1 MNIIPLQS
9 VAIFII
15 MTFSDLNLN
24 NPLWNAISDA
34 GFVRPTTIQYKAFPV
49 IMSGRDV
56 QGIAQTGTGKTIA
69 YLLPLLKM
77 WSFKKDR
84 HPQILVIVPTR
95 ELVVQVV
102 KEVEMLAKYLS
113 LVVRGVYGGTNLK
126 TQAAEI
132 AEGLDVIV
140 GTPGRLLDLGYHGA
154 LNLKMIKKLV
164 IDEVDEMLALG
175 FRSQLE
181 HIMDLLPEK
190 RQNLLFSATIT
201 DEVEALIDGY
211 FNCPEKIEAAPS
223 GSPLTNINQV
233 LYRVPNFNTKVNLLK
248 LLLATKP
255 EMTKILLFV
264 STKALADD
272 LFDLISSDYPDNTG
286 IIHSNKDQNFRFNAV
301 NRFQDGTFRMLIATD
316 IIARGLDIEDVS
328 HVINFDMPDEPQN
341 YVHRIGRTG
350 RADKKGEAIS
360 LVGDLDTDWLLEIQ
374 ELMQYEVPVLPLPE
388 GLEISDVLTD
398 AELPKIQMKNV
409 LGKLPK
415 LADDKSAYHEKK
427 AKNTKVNAKVRYKDK
442 MHAKYGKP
450 KTRGQKKK

>member
-1 MNIIPLQS
+1 
-9 VAIFII
+9 
-15 MTFSDLNLN
+15 MTFRDLNLSK
-24 NPLWNAISDA
+24 PLWNALDEA
-34 GFVRPTTIQYKAFPV
+34 GYTKPTTIQAKAFSV

-77 WSFKKDR
+77 WAFSKDR
-84 HPQILVIVPTR
+84 HPQILIIVPTR

-102 KEVEMLAKYLS
+102 SQVEEIAKYTS
-113 LVVRGVYGGTNLK
+113 AVVRGVYGGTNLK

-132 AEGLDVIV
+132 ADGLDIIV

-154 LNLKMIKKLV
+154 LNLRMIKKLV

-181 HIMDLLPEK
+181 HLMDLLPER

-201 DEVEALIDGY
+201 EDVVTLIDNY
-211 FNCPEKIEAAPS
+211 FNTPEKVEAAPS
-223 GSPLTNINQV
+223 GSPLSNINQG
-233 LYRVPNFNTKVNLLK
+233 LYRVPNFNTKVNLLE
-248 LLLATKP
+248 LLLKSKP

-264 STKALADD
+264 STKALADE
-272 LFDLISSDYPDNTG
+272 LFEQIGRTYPESTG
-286 IIHSNKDQNFRFNAV
+286 VIHSNKDQNFRFNAV
-301 NRFQDGTFRMLIATD
+301 NKFQDGTFRILIATD

-350 RADKKGEAIS
+350 RADKKGESIS
-360 LVGDLDTDWLLEIQ
+360 LVGDLDVDWLDQVQDFMKYEI
-374 ELMQYEVPVLPLPE
+374 PVLTLPE
-388 GLEISDVLTD
+388 DLVISDVLTD
-398 AELPKIQMKNV
+398 AELPKVNMKNI

-415 LADDKSAYHEKK
+415 IKVDSGAFHEKK
-427 AKNTKVNAKVRYKDK
+427 AKNKKINVKIRYRDK

-450 KTRGQKKK
+450 KSRGDKKKK

>member
-1 MNIIPLQS
+1 
-9 VAIFII
+9 
-15 MTFSDLNLN
+15 MTFRDLNLSK
-24 NPLWNAISDA
+24 PLWNALDEA
-34 GFVRPTTIQYKAFPV
+34 GYTKPTTIQAKAFSV

-77 WSFKKDR
+77 WAFSKDR
-84 HPQILVIVPTR
+84 HPQILIIVPTR

-102 KEVEMLAKYLS
+102 SQVEEIAKYTS
-113 LVVRGVYGGTNLK
+113 AVVRGVYGGTNLK

-132 AEGLDVIV
+132 ADGLDIIV

-154 LNLKMIKKLV
+154 LNLRMIKKLV

-181 HIMDLLPEK
+181 HLMDLLPER

-201 DEVEALIDGY
+201 EDVVTLIDNY
-211 FNCPEKIEAAPS
+211 FNTPEKVEAAPS
-223 GSPLTNINQV
+223 GSPLSNINQG
-233 LYRVPNFNTKVNLLK
+233 LYRVPNFNTKVNLLE
-248 LLLATKP
+248 LLLKSKP

-264 STKALADD
+264 STKALADE
-272 LFDLISSDYPDNTG
+272 LFEQIGRTYPDSTG
-286 IIHSNKDQNFRFNAV
+286 VIHSNKDQNFRFNAV
-301 NRFQDGTFRMLIATD
+301 NKFQDGTFRILIATD

-350 RADKKGEAIS
+350 RADKKGESIS
-360 LVGDLDTDWLLEIQ
+360 LVGDLDVDWLDQVQDFMKYEI
-374 ELMQYEVPVLPLPE
+374 PVLTLPE
-388 GLEISDVLTD
+388 DLVISDVLTD
-398 AELPKIQMKNV
+398 AELPKVNMKNI

-415 LADDKSAYHEKK
+415 IKDDSGAFHEKK
-427 AKNTKVNAKVRYKDK
+427 AKNKKINVKIRYRDK

-450 KTRGQKKK
+450 KSRGDKKKK

>member
-1 MNIIPLQS
+1 
-9 VAIFII
+9 
-15 MTFSDLNLN
+15 MTFRDINLN
-24 NPLWNAISDA
+24 NPLWNALDDA
-34 GFVRPTTIQYKAFPV
+34 GFTKPTTIQYRAYPV

-69 YLLPLLKM
+69 YLLPLLRM
-77 WSFKKDR
+77 WTFSKAR
-84 HPQILVIVPTR
+84 HPQILIIVPTR

-102 KEVEMLAKYLS
+102 EAVDKLGKYMN
-113 LVVRGVYGGTNLK
+113 VVARGVYGGTNLK
-126 TQAAEI
+126 TQAYEI
-132 AEGLDVIV
+132 SQGLDVIV

-154 LNLKMIKKLV
+154 LNLKTIKKLV

-175 FRSQLE
+175 FRSQLQ

-190 RQNLLFSATIT
+190 RQNLLFSATINE
-201 DEVEALIDGY
+201 DVEALIGDY
-211 FNCPEKIEAAPS
+211 FNTPEKIEAAPS
-223 GSPLTNINQV
+223 GSPLTNINQA
-233 LYRVPNFNTKVNLLK
+233 LYRVPNFNTKVNLLQQ
-248 LLLATKP
+248 LLANSP

-272 LFDLISSDYPDNTG
+272 LFERISAIYPENTG

-328 HVINFDMPDEPQN
+328 HVINFDLPDEPQN

-350 RADKKGEAIS
+350 RADKKGEALS
-360 LVGDLDTDWLLEIQ
+360 LVGDLDADWLEEIQ
-374 ELMQYEVPVLPLPE
+374 KLMKFQIPVLPLPAD
-388 GLEISDVLTD
+388 LEISDVLTD
-398 AELPKIQMKNV
+398 AEMPKVNMKNV

-415 LADDKSAYHEKK
+415 IDEVKSAFQQKK
-427 AKNTKVNAKVRYKDK
+427 AKNTKVNEKINYRDK

-450 KTRGQKKK
+450 KTRGQKNKK

>member
-1 MNIIPLQS
+1 
-9 VAIFII
+9 
-15 MTFSDLNLN
+15 MTFRDLNLSK
-24 NPLWNAISDA
+24 PLWNALDDA
-34 GFVRPTTIQYKAFPV
+34 GYTKPTTIQAKAFSV

-69 YLLPLLKM
+69 YLLPLLRM
-77 WSFKKDR
+77 WSFSKDR
-84 HPQILVIVPTR
+84 HPQILIVVPTR

-102 KEVEMLAKYLS
+102 SQVEEVARYTS
-113 LVVRGVYGGTNLK
+113 AVVRGVYGGTNLK

-132 AEGLDVIV
+132 SDGLDIIV

-181 HIMDLLPEK
+181 HLMDLLPEK

-201 DEVEALIDGY
+201 EEVEALIANY
-211 FNCPEKIEAAPS
+211 FNTPEKVEAAPS
-223 GSPLTNINQV
+223 GSPLSNINQG
-233 LYRVPNFNTKVNLLK
+233 LFRVPNFNTKVNLLD
-248 LLLATKP
+248 LLLKSRP
-255 EMTKILLFV
+255 EMTKILVFV
-264 STKALADD
+264 STKALADE
-272 LFDLISSDYPDNTG
+272 LYERVVSTYPDATG
-286 IIHSNKDQNFRFNAV
+286 VIHSNKDQNFRFNAV
-301 NRFQDGTFRMLIATD
+301 NKFQDGTFRVLIATD

-350 RADKKGEAIS
+350 RADKKGESIS
-360 LVGDLDTDWLLEIQ
+360 LVGDLDVDWLEQVEEFMKYEI
-374 ELMQYEVPVLPLPE
+374 PVLTLPE
-388 GLEISDVLTD
+388 DLAISNELTD
-398 AELPKIQMKNV
+398 AELPKVNMKNI

-415 LADDKSAYHEKK
+415 VKDDSSAFHEKK
-427 AKNTKVNAKVRYKDK
+427 TKNKKINVKIRYRDK

-450 KTRGQKKK
+450 KSRGDKKKK